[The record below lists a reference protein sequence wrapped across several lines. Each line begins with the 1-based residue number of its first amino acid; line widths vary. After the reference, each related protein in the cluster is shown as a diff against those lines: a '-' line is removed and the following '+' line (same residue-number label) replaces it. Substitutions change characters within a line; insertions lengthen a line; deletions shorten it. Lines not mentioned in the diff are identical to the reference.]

1 MATIKSNLQTLTDSA
16 DRILLLQGP
25 VGHFFR
31 DFARWLEQRGKQ
43 VFKINFNA
51 GDEAFYPATIPN
63 THAYRGNTEDFPAFL
78 AKFTANNKIDAIACF
93 GDTRH
98 YHTVARQL
106 AENTEG
112 IRFWAFE
119 EGYFRPFFITLEQ
132 GGVNDFSP
140 LPKEAAFFQTA
151 YPRLAEQQY
160 RTPPIVPG
168 GFLPVAAAATR
179 YYVAANLYRNR
190 YPHYTHHRPFD
201 LWHYIKLWS
210 LSGIKRANYWLKD
223 SRFAKRVESGEFG
236 RFFVVPLQVFN
247 DSQVRVH
254 SDFSSVRNF
263 LLHVLTSFS
272 FHAPQNTSLL
282 IKHHPMDRGFI
293 DYGKVIKHFL
303 KKHPKL
309 KGRIHYVHDVPLPV
323 FLRHGTG
330 MVTLNSTSG
339 ISALV
344 HNMPVITLG
353 RANYDIPGL
362 TFQGSLAEFWQR
374 PIPPDAELFHAYRQY
389 HMNVTQINGS
399 YYSRVNLQ

>member
-1 MATIKSNLQTLTDSA
+1 M
-16 DRILLLQGP
+16 
-25 VGHFFR
+25 
-31 DFARWLEQRGKQ
+31 
-43 VFKINFNA
+43 
-51 GDEAFYPATIPN
+51 
-63 THAYRGNTEDFPAFL
+63 
-78 AKFTANNKIDAIACF
+78 
-93 GDTRH
+93 
-98 YHTVARQL
+98 
-106 AENTEG
+106 
-112 IRFWAFE
+112 
-119 EGYFRPFFITLEQ
+119 
-132 GGVNDFSP
+132 
-140 LPKEAAFFQTA
+140 
-151 YPRLAEQQY
+151 
-160 RTPPIVPG
+160 
-168 GFLPVAAAATR
+168 
-179 YYVAANLYRNR
+179 
-190 YPHYTHHRPFD
+190 
-201 LWHYIKLWS
+201 
-210 LSGIKRANYWLKD
+210 
-223 SRFAKRVESGEFG
+223 ESGEFG

-293 DYGKVIKHFL
+293 DYGKVIKHFI
-303 KKHPKL
+303 KRHPKL

-389 HMNVTQINGS
+389 HMNVTQINGN